1 MAGNTRG
8 KLKEEF
14 EGIHRNF
21 DWITVHIEK
30 ALVLIKEKHP
40 QLSKGIKTLETGCK
54 TLDDLAQ
61 AIYSKI

>member
-21 DWITVHIEK
+21 DWIKYHIEK
-30 ALVLIKEKHP
+30 ALVLIQDKHKP
-40 QLSKGIKTLETGCK
+40 LSDGIKKLNEGCDV
-54 TLDDLAQ
+54 LDKLAQ
-61 AIYSKI
+61 GIYGKI